1 MEKHSIRKERKSMKF
16 KNDLVN
22 NSKTDRMLLL
32 LNKFILI
39 LLVLIVTVPL
49 LYVLFG
55 SFLHPN
61 ILLTKGIS
69 FNPDDWTLDGYRRI
83 FQDGSIMRGFLNSII
98 YAGGFTIVSV
108 LFSILAGYAL
118 SVENLAGKK
127 LFMIFFIVT
136 MFFNGGMIPTYL
148 LIKEL
153 GMINTPWAI
162 ILPGAVSVWNIILS
176 RTYFKGLPNELKEAA
191 RIDGASDFKIFLKI
205 ILPLSKPI
213 IFVLALYAFIGQWN
227 SYFNAMIY
235 LEDQS
240 LYPLQLVLRDILIQ
254 NEVQPGMIA
263 DQLARAE
270 IQRIAEMIKYS
281 SIVISS
287 LPLLIMYPFFQKYFE
302 KGVMVGSLK

>member
-1 MEKHSIRKERKSMKF
+1 MKSKI
-16 KNDLVN
+16 DLVN

-32 LNKFILI
+32 VNKIILI
-39 LLVLIVTVPL
+39 LIVLIITAPL
-49 LYVLFG
+49 LYVLLG
-55 SFLHPN
+55 SFLSPN
-61 ILLTKGIS
+61 VLLTKGIS
-69 FNPDDWTLDGYRRI
+69 FSPDDWTLDGYIRI
-83 FQDGSIMRGFLNSII
+83 FEDGSIVRGFLNSIL
-98 YAGGFTIVSV
+98 YAGGFSIVSV
-108 LFSILAGYAL
+108 LFSVLAGYAL
-118 SVENLAGKK
+118 SVDNLAGKK
-127 LFMIFFIVT
+127 LFMLFFIVT

-191 RIDGASDFKIFLKI
+191 RIDGASDLKIFLQI

-240 LYPLQLVLRDILIQ
+240 LYPLQLVLREILIQ

-270 IQRIAEMIKYS
+270 IQKIAEMIKYS
-281 SIVISS
+281 SIVVSS

>member
-1 MEKHSIRKERKSMKF
+1 MKF

-127 LFMIFFIVT
+127 IFMIFFIVT

>member
-1 MEKHSIRKERKSMKF
+1 MKSKI
-16 KNDLVN
+16 DLVN

-32 LNKFILI
+32 VNKVILI
-39 LLVLIVTVPL
+39 LIVLIITAPL
-49 LYVLFG
+49 LYVLLG
-55 SFLHPN
+55 SFLSPN
-61 ILLTKGIS
+61 VLLTKGIS
-69 FNPDDWTLDGYRRI
+69 FNPDDWTIDGYRRI
-83 FQDGSIMRGFLNSII
+83 FEDGSIVRGFLNSIL
-98 YAGGFTIVSV
+98 YAGGFSIVSV
-108 LFSILAGYAL
+108 LFSVLAGYAL
-118 SVENLAGKK
+118 SVDNLAGKK
-127 LFMIFFIVT
+127 FFMLFFIVT

-148 LIKEL
+148 LVKEL

-191 RIDGASDFKIFLKI
+191 RIDGASDLKIFLQI

-240 LYPLQLVLRDILIQ
+240 LYPLQLVLREILIQ

-270 IQRIAEMIKYS
+270 IQKIAEMIKYS
-281 SIVISS
+281 SIVVSS

>member
-1 MEKHSIRKERKSMKF
+1 MKF

>member
-1 MEKHSIRKERKSMKF
+1 MKSKI
-16 KNDLVN
+16 DLVN
-22 NSKTDRMLLL
+22 NSKTDRTLLL
-32 LNKFILI
+32 INKIILI
-39 LLVLIVTVPL
+39 LIVLIITAPL

-55 SFLHPN
+55 SFLSPN
-61 ILLTKGIS
+61 VLLTKGIS
-69 FNPDDWTLDGYRRI
+69 LNPEDWTIDGYRRI
-83 FQDGSIMRGFLNSII
+83 FEDGSIVRGFLNSIM
-98 YAGGFTIVSV
+98 YAGGFSIVSV

-118 SVENLAGKK
+118 SVDNLAGKK
-127 LFMIFFIVT
+127 LFMLFFIVT

-191 RIDGASDFKIFLKI
+191 RIDGASDLKIFLKI

-240 LYPLQLVLRDILIQ
+240 LYPLQLVLREILIQ

-270 IQRIAEMIKYS
+270 IQKIAEMIKYS
-281 SIVISS
+281 SIVVSS

>member
-1 MEKHSIRKERKSMKF
+1 MKSKI
-16 KNDLVN
+16 DLVN

-32 LNKFILI
+32 INKIILI
-39 LLVLIVTVPL
+39 LIVLIITAPL

-55 SFLHPN
+55 SFLSPN
-61 ILLTKGIS
+61 VLLTKGIS
-69 FNPDDWTLDGYRRI
+69 LNPGDWTLDGYIRI
-83 FQDGSIMRGFLNSII
+83 FEDGSIVRGFLNSIM
-98 YAGGFTIVSV
+98 YAGGFSIVSV

-118 SVENLAGKK
+118 SVDNLAGKK
-127 LFMIFFIVT
+127 LFMLFFIVT

-191 RIDGASDFKIFLKI
+191 RIDGASDLKIFLKI

-240 LYPLQLVLRDILIQ
+240 LYPLQLVLREILIQ

-270 IQRIAEMIKYS
+270 IQKIAEMIKYS
-281 SIVISS
+281 SIVVSS